1 MIDLYLKAST
11 KADMDAALLA
21 AELAYGADGVLFVAP
36 GVLIDT
42 IGPITKWDTSVEP
55 HVETHYPE
63 WHVNV
68 RCGDLTEEQ
77 HSAVLDYIIAPPE
90 NPYRVWA

>member
-1 MIDLYLKAST
+1 MIDLYLKAPT

-21 AELAYGADGVLFVAP
+21 AELVYEVDNSLWAAP
-36 GVLIDT
+36 DILIDI

-55 HVETHYPE
+55 PVKIVHPE

-68 RCGDLTEEQ
+68 R
-77 HSAVLDYIIAPPE
+77 AVLTDEQLAAVEPVVIIPPAV
-90 NPYRVWA
+90 PYRVWA

>member
-1 MIDLYLKAST
+1 MIDLYLKAPT

-21 AELAYGADGVLFVAP
+21 AELVYEVDNSLWAASGVLVD
-36 GVLIDT
+36 I

-55 HVETHYPE
+55 PVETVYPE

-68 RCGDLTEEQ
+68 R
-77 HSAVLDYIIAPPE
+77 AVLTDEQLAAVEPVVIVPPDV
-90 NPYRVWA
+90 PYRVWA

>member
-1 MIDLYLKAST
+1 MTDLYLKAPT
-11 KADMDAALLA
+11 EADMDAALFA
-21 AELAYGADGVLFVAP
+21 AELAYKEDGVLFIAP

-55 HVETHYPE
+55 PVELHYPE

-68 RCGDLTEEQ
+68 RCGELTEEQ
-77 HSAVLDYIIAPPE
+77 LAAIAPVNILPP
-90 NPYRVWA
+90 NIPYRVWA

>member
-1 MIDLYLKAST
+1 MIDLYLKAPT

-21 AELAYGADGVLFVAP
+21 AELAYGVDNILFVAP

-42 IGPITKWDTSVEP
+42 IGPITKWDISVDP
-55 HVETHYPE
+55 PVEKHYPE

-68 RCGDLTEEQ
+68 RCEGLTEEQ

-90 NPYRVWA
+90 TPYRVWA